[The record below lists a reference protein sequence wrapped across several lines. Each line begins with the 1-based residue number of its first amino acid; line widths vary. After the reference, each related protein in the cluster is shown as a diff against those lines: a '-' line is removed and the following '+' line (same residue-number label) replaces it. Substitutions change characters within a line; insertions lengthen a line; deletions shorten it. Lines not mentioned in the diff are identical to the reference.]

1 MEIEHKAQAMMD
13 PEKPIPE
20 GSTVPS
26 SNVRD
31 EAITDRVTDQ
41 GVVFVDTEAAVSK
54 LSAQGLTLE
63 TMLERLLLLEPLMIG
78 TPQEESIVINPGV
91 EPEEA
96 ADRRT
101 INSQS
106 PSTISSPGIGNISN
120 ACPGPVL
127 NQDRG
132 YDSDRMGAAAYAAFR
147 SLETDVHGA
156 DASSKASA
164 GAVSTILDCSE
175 NGPGDGIGCGRP
187 LAWIVS
193 EEQKEREEDAP
204 FPSEDVQSRLAD
216 LAQQNMEIM
225 RSRPDLVPEID
236 GDERPD
242 DGTILGITS
251 RAGSVSVKVEKPN
264 VRSSSPPVFS
274 GCGRSSISFPC
285 EDKHDVVK
293 STPSNS
299 MDPTASKTHKGR
311 LDHAAGGVCDVPRIW
326 RKRPVTKR
334 TRVAKSEKNAS
345 LRVHSGDGHENF
357 VHECIPNVDSLAQG
371 AGPLRKRQNVLPSK
385 YTQQKPDNNTRAQ
398 PTPSSQTLELL
409 QPQQLGKNE
418 RSSLSLGSENS
429 RDGMVEHRRND
440 LDHGIE
446 IPSTQIGENISKS
459 KWKKMRART
468 RVTNGPGEGS
478 NDSIKQSGRNPRA
491 ELRLAMITDH
501 EGGPVSTSDRGVV
514 ASAHKERPY
523 HPGRSL
529 APPEHANGSG
539 NGRSQAAAKEYDG
552 SAGIVVQESESVLA
566 GSELRPKNSLVLSFQ
581 HQQLL
586 PAITEHLNPIVPH
599 TDPDSYRSIEA
610 PTPTTSTTSSAQ
622 ASRRLRRVNRTSSA
636 SGHRPSGG
644 GRIPLSPG
652 CRRCDETVSTPILT
666 YETDHMS
673 TSRGAIPSVRGIL
686 HLTL

>member
-1 MEIEHKAQAMMD
+1 MEIEQEEEAMMD

-20 GSTVPS
+20 ESTLPS

-31 EAITDRVTDQ
+31 ETITDRVTDQ
-41 GVVFVDTEAAVSK
+41 GVVSVDTDAAISK

-63 TMLERLLLLEPLMIG
+63 TMLERLLLFEPLMIG
-78 TPQEESIVINPGV
+78 TPQEESIVINPGI
-91 EPEEA
+91 EPDEA
-96 ADRRT
+96 SHRRT

-106 PSTISSPGIGNISN
+106 PSTISSTGIGDVSN
-120 ACPGPVL
+120 VCPGPVL
-127 NQDRG
+127 VQDRG
-132 YDSDRMGAAAYAAFR
+132 YDSDRMGAAAYAVFR

-156 DASSKASA
+156 CASSKASDC
-164 GAVSTILDCSE
+164 AVVIVSDNSGE
-175 NGPGDGIGCGRP
+175 EPGDEIRCGRP
-187 LAWIVS
+187 IAWIVS
-193 EEQKEREEDAP
+193 EEQKEREEDAT
-204 FPSEDVQSRLAD
+204 FPSGDVQSRLTD
-216 LAQQNMEIM
+216 LAQQNIEIR
-225 RSRPDLVPEID
+225 RSRPDLMPEID

-242 DGTILGITS
+242 DGIMLGITRIARS
-251 RAGSVSVKVEKPN
+251 GSVKVEKPN
-264 VRSSSPPVFS
+264 VQSSSPPVLS
-274 GCGRSSISFPC
+274 ECGRSSISFSC
-285 EDKHDVVK
+285 EDKHNVVK
-293 STPSNS
+293 FTPSTS
-299 MDPTASKTHKGR
+299 IDPTTFKTHKGR
-311 LDHAAGGVCDVPRIW
+311 LDHTAGGVCDIPRIW

-345 LRVHSGDGHENF
+345 LRVHSGDGHENL
-357 VHECIPNVDSLAQG
+357 VHEGIPDVDSLAQG

-409 QPQQLGKNE
+409 QPQHFGKNE
-418 RSSLSLGSENS
+418 RSSQSLGSENP
-429 RDGMVEHRRND
+429 RDGMIEHRRND

-446 IPSTQIGENISKS
+446 IPSTQLGENISKS
-459 KWKKMRART
+459 KWKKMRGRT
-468 RVTNGPGEGS
+468 RATNGPGEGS

-491 ELRLAMITDH
+491 QFCLPMITDH
-501 EGGPVSTSDRGVV
+501 KGGPVSTSDRGVV

-529 APPEHANGSG
+529 APPNGSG
-539 NGRSQAAAKEYDG
+539 DGRSQAAAKEYDG
-552 SAGIVVQESESVLA
+552 SAGVVVQESESVLA
-566 GSELRPKNSLVLSFQ
+566 GSESRQQNSLVLSSQ
-581 HQQLL
+581 HQQYL

-610 PTPTTSTTSSAQ
+610 PTPTTTTTSSAQ
-622 ASRRLRRVNRTSSA
+622 ASRRLGRVNRTSSA

-652 CRRCDETVSTPILT
+652 CRRCDETVSTLMLT
-666 YETDHMS
+666 YETDHMN